1 MQCGI
6 FALLGTV
13 LGVCLTLLAKGEIAT
28 FKKQKES
35 INIVASDDESTLA
48 KSESQLM
55 RQWQNLLSYGVENES
70 KAEI

>member
-1 MQCGI
+1 MDCGI
-6 FALLGTV
+6 FALVGTV
-13 LGVCLTLLAKGEIAT
+13 LGVCLTLLSKGELVL

-35 INIVASDDESTLA
+35 VHFVETDEENTRA

>member
-1 MQCGI
+1 
-6 FALLGTV
+6 
-13 LGVCLTLLAKGEIAT
+13 
-28 FKKQKES
+28 
-35 INIVASDDESTLA
+35 VASDDESTLA

>member
-1 MQCGI
+1 MQCGV

-13 LGVCLTLLAKGEIAT
+13 LGVCLTLLSKGELAT

-35 INIVASDDESTLA
+35 AHIVASDEESTLA

-55 RQWQNLLSYGVENES
+55 RQWQNLLSYGVENEN
-70 KAEI
+70 KVEA